1 MEPVPGG
8 CRMSRQINHVS
19 DRDVAA
25 GQKQV
30 TAICGLRVP
39 PHKIVRVDKRFPYPS
54 CVGCTAILME
64 REKEATR
71 G

>member
-1 MEPVPGG
+1 
-8 CRMSRQINHVS
+8 MSRQVLHVS
-19 DRDVAA
+19 DRDLAA

-30 TAICGLRVP
+30 TATCGLRVP
-39 PHKIVRVDKRFPYPS
+39 PHRIVQVDKEFPYPS
-54 CVGCTAILME
+54 CVGCAAILKE